1 MLLQIADVA
10 SVSRVCV
17 DRFSAPP
24 SGGRMSTIVIAMA
37 LVTCVLFGASRPDS
51 EGDDAEDRSGM

>member
-1 MLLQIADVA
+1 
-10 SVSRVCV
+10 
-17 DRFSAPP
+17 
-24 SGGRMSTIVIAMA
+24 MSTIVIAMA